1 MVLKIVMKK
10 ILVIGAGRSTVSL
23 IDYLI
28 AKASTHNW
36 HVFVADMDLKLAQSK
51 VGKNANATAI
61 QLDVSNDEQRKAEIN
76 KVDFVISMLPAFM
89 HAPVAK
95 NCVDLGKHLATASYV
110 SEQMQALEDRKST
123 RLNSSHIQKS
133 RMPSSA

>member
-1 MVLKIVMKK
+1 MKK

-28 AKASTHNW
+28 ENAPKYNW
-36 HVFVADMDLKLAQSK
+36 QVTVADMDLKLAQSK
-51 VGKNANATAI
+51 TGKSTHALAI
-61 QLDVSNDEQRKAEIN
+61 QLDVENESQRKTEIS

-95 NCVDLGKHLATASYV
+95 NCVELGKHLATASYV
-110 SEQMQALEDRKST
+110 SEQMQGFNEEAKQKGILL
-123 RLNSSHIQKS
+123 LNECGLDPGIDHA
-133 RMPSSA
+133 SA